1 MATLNDLA
9 NKLQTFIVDQQS
21 DAHSASNANF
31 NMSKYNNLKLSMDE
45 SITFPHIIIRI
56 GISEAT
62 YNIKEMVKEDGGL
75 GPDEKYIRKWL
86 GNYSVA
92 FDLNEIYNQFTISLT
107 AQGKH
112 KFQQESEDY
121 AIEVDANGKI
131 KRVYEARAAVSDN
144 RKRVSEQRRKEI
156 KSELKNFLNAK
167 KRKLR

>member
-9 NKLQTFIVDQQS
+9 NKLQTFIVDQQT
-21 DAHSASNANF
+21 DAHSTSNANF

-45 SITFPHIIIRI
+45 SVNYPHIIIRI

-92 FDLNEIYNQFTISLT
+92 FDLNEIYNQFTISLS
-107 AQGKH
+107 AHGKH
-112 KFQQESEDY
+112 KFQQQSEDY
-121 AIEVDANGKI
+121 AIEIDANGKI
-131 KRVYEARAAVSDN
+131 KRVYEARAAVTDSK
-144 RKRVSEQRRKEI
+144 KRYSEQRKREI

-167 KRKLR
+167 KRKLK